1 MEEEEKKPEIEFP
14 CYFPL
19 KAIGDD
25 VENYRESVLNIV
37 AEHSDTIQK
46 EHITTRLSNGGKYIA
61 VTIPFTAVSREQLD
75 TIYQK
80 LSDLKHTKYLL

>member
-1 MEEEEKKPEIEFP
+1 MEEEKKPEIEFP

-25 VENYRESVLNIV
+25 VKNYRENVLKIV
-37 AEHSDTIQK
+37 AEHSDTIQE

-61 VTIPFTAVSREQLD
+61 VTVPFTAISREQLD
-75 TIYQK
+75 AIYQK
-80 LSDLKHTKYLL
+80 LSDLKSTKYLL